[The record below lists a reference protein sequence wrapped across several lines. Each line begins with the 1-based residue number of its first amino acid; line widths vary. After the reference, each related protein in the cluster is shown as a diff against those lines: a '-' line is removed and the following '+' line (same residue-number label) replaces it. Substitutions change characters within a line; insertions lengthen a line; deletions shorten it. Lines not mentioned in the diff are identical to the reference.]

1 MATKSLALL
10 SLLLVAASCF
20 YNADGW
26 ALRSVDPS
34 PTTLIVVHCV
44 VTRVSVCYIFP
55 VYICV
60 IEYHCLIAIIQ
71 LHKRSVPDDGIIECV
86 PTKLSEFDCDEDG
99 QVSYSEFV
107 VALTLDESN
116 DTSRRAFEDA
126 DKNGQSILANNDYL
140 NN

>member
-1 MATKSLALL
+1 M
-10 SLLLVAASCF
+10 
-20 YNADGW
+20 
-26 ALRSVDPS
+26 
-34 PTTLIVVHCV
+34 
-44 VTRVSVCYIFP
+44 TRVSVCYIFP

-60 IEYHCLIAIIQ
+60 IEYRCLIAIIQ